1 MTLEERIFNLG
12 YVLND
17 NIYEKDYND
26 EIHQIIVLTKGKR
39 KIDCYHIYYDFAWF
53 EKQEEI
59 DNIQIAFNRLQRD
72 IKLLKQ
78 K

>member
-17 NIYEKDYND
+17 NIYEKAYND
-26 EIHQIIVLTKGKR
+26 EIYQTIILTKGKR
-39 KIDCYHIYYDFAWF
+39 KIIDYYIYYNFGWF
-53 EKQEEI
+53 EKQEQI

-72 IKLLKQ
+72 IKELEND
-78 K
+78 

>member
-26 EIHQIIVLTKGKR
+26 EIHQVIILTKGKR
-39 KIDCYHIYYDFAWF
+39 KIDSFYIYYDFGWF
-53 EKQEEI
+53 ETQQQI
-59 DNIQIAFNRLQRD
+59 NDIQIAYNRLQRD
-72 IKLLKQ
+72 IRRLQ
-78 K
+78 ND

>member
-26 EIHQIIVLTKGKR
+26 EIHQVIILTKGKR
-39 KIDCYHIYYDFAWF
+39 KIDSFHIYYDFGWF

-72 IKLLKQ
+72 IKILEQ

>member
-12 YVLND
+12 YVLNE
-17 NIYEKDYND
+17 NIYEKAYND
-26 EIHQIIVLTKGKR
+26 EIYQIIALTKKKR
-39 KIDCYHIYYDFAWF
+39 KIDCYYIYYNFGWF

-72 IKLLKQ
+72 IKELQ
-78 K
+78 ND